1 MIISD
6 VFPGDNNTTL
16 KRVQHDLYPQSVV
29 AIFEAALRTMVLA
42 DAVLMTNLELVTKA
56 KAIERFDHRV
66 LQDAHDILA
75 ARFRHLHDDG
85 GQIDL
90 LDPADPNVMYIQAWS
105 DWRASQLKELA
116 TYPDFVRSAVEA
128 VVFANTEF
136 GYIAEQQLCNT
147 LITHVVME
155 DWAPSARYVSQYRGL
170 STPSMRY
177 P

>member
-1 MIISD
+1 MIVSE
-6 VFPGDNNTTL
+6 VFLGDNNTAL
-16 KRVQHDLYPQSVV
+16 KWVQHDLYPRSVAV
-29 AIFEAALRTMVLA
+29 IFEVARRTMVLA
-42 DAVLMTNLELVTKA
+42 DAVLLANLELVAKA

-90 LDPADPNVMYIQAWS
+90 LDPAEPNVLYGQAWS
-105 DWRASQLKELA
+105 GWLASKLQEFA
-116 TYPDFVRSAVEA
+116 QYPVFVRSTVEA

-136 GYIAEQQLCNT
+136 GYIAEQQLCNE

-155 DWAPSARYVSQYRGL
+155 DWAPSAWYVGQYRGL
-170 STPSMRY
+170 STPSSRD